1 MVVGVKKY
9 FMAEEKSRYQRFF
22 PDGFTLETPRVLL
35 RLLRPEDLEVFRKLV
50 QAQDLWTY
58 FYKDLG
64 NEAELKKWFDG
75 LLADRAA
82 ETRMPFTV
90 IDKHTNEI
98 CGSTSY
104 MNISWF
110 DNRLEIG
117 STWLGKEF
125 VGMGVNRP
133 AKFAL
138 LSYAF
143 EVMKV
148 DRVEAKTDNLNER
161 SKAALLKVGM
171 IPEGVLRS
179 HMVMPGG
186 RRRDTLYFSILREE
200 WQERKQGFFPEM
212 L

>member
-1 MVVGVKKY
+1 MTI
-9 FMAEEKSRYQRFF
+9 EKSAYQRFF
-22 PDGFTLETPRVLL
+22 PEGFTLETPRVLL
-35 RLLRPEDLEVFRKLV
+35 RLVKREDYEVFKTLAKPREI
-50 QAQDLWTY
+50 WTY
-58 FYKDLG
+58 FSKDLG
-64 NEAELKKWFDG
+64 DEAELKKWFDS
-75 LLADRAA
+75 LFTERAA

-104 MNISWF
+104 LNISWF

-117 STWLGKEF
+117 STWLGTSF
-125 VGMGVNRP
+125 IGTGVNRP

-143 EVMKV
+143 EVMKI
-148 DRVEAKTDNLNER
+148 DRVEIKTDNLNER

-179 HMVMPGG
+179 HMQVHSN
-186 RRRDTLYFSILREE
+186 RRRDTLYFSIIRGE
-200 WQERKQGFFPEM
+200 WEERKQHFFPDM
-212 L
+212 I

>member
-1 MVVGVKKY
+1 MTV
-9 FMAEEKSRYQRFF
+9 EKSAYQRFF
-22 PDGFTLETPRVLL
+22 PERFTLETPHVLL
-35 RLLRPEDLEVFRKLV
+35 RLVKPEDYEVFKTL
-50 QAQDLWTY
+50 AKPGEIWTY
-58 FYKDLG
+58 FSKDLG
-64 NEAELKKWFDG
+64 DEAELTKWFDS
-75 LLADRAA
+75 LYKERAA

-104 MNISWF
+104 LNISWF

-117 STWLGKEF
+117 STWLGTSF
-125 VGMGVNRP
+125 IGTGINRP

-143 EVMKV
+143 EVMKI
-148 DRVEAKTDNLNER
+148 DRVEVKTDNLNER

-179 HMVMPGG
+179 HMQVHSN
-186 RRRDTLYFSILREE
+186 RRRDTLYFSIIRGE
-200 WQERKQGFFPEM
+200 WEERKQHFFPDM
-212 L
+212 I